1 MKKEDLKERGFLN
14 FLRPLISAGLP
25 LMKNVLTPLAKSI
38 LISFGLTAGVSA
50 TDAAIQKKLFGSG
63 TTALIILN
71 KKMED
76 IMKTVKSLEESGS

>member
-38 LISFGLTAGVSA
+38 LISFGLTARASA

-63 TTALIILN
+63 TTAMIILN
-71 KKMED
+71 KEMED
-76 IMKTVKSLEESGS
+76 IMKTVKSLKESGS